1 MERTELLIIGA
12 GAAGMAAAISS
23 ARTGMHP
30 ILVEKLQSTGKKVS
44 ATGNGRCNL
53 MNLGTPVYYGDN
65 SFAKRI
71 LGDTAVQE
79 LTDFWQSIGLKI
91 RYDAGGLGYPCTY
104 LASTVNDCLRREM
117 KRLGV
122 EIRTGFPICSLTS
135 EMDGFHAVTKD
146 LLSLHA
152 KRVILATGGAAQPKL
167 GGNLDAWPW
176 LEALGH
182 RMIPPFP
189 SLTSLRTDSLS
200 VSGLAGL
207 RVKCRIALLTD
218 GKPVHYET
226 GELLF
231 TEHGISGICVMQC
244 SRFALPGRSEVQIDL
259 MHDLFEDTESL
270 SSELLLRR
278 DRLNDDEPQEM
289 LEGLCA
295 PKLAY
300 AVCKQA
306 RLPLRGEKCRDL
318 TEAQIHALAATLHS
332 YRMQVTGV
340 DGFDRAQ
347 VMAGGVSC
355 AQINPE
361 NMESLIVPGLH
372 IVGELLNV
380 DGACG
385 GYNLMFAFLS
395 GIRAGNNQKG
405 TGLKTTV

>member
-23 ARTGMHP
+23 ARAGAHP
-30 ILVEKLQSTGKKVS
+30 TVVERLQSTGKKLS

-53 MNLGTPVYYGDN
+53 MNSGTPVYYGDGV
-65 SFAKRI
+65 FASRV

-79 LTDFWQSIGLKI
+79 LTEFWQSIGLKI

-104 LASTVNDCLRREM
+104 LASTVNECLRCEM

-122 EIRTGFPICSLTS
+122 EVRTGFPICSLTAGTY
-135 EMDGFHAVTKD
+135 GFQAVTNET
-146 LLSLHA
+146 LSFYA
-152 KRVILATGGAAQPKL
+152 QRVILATGGAAQPKL

-176 LEALGH
+176 LEAFGH
-182 RMIPPFP
+182 RMIPPAP
-189 SLTSLRTDSLS
+189 SLSSLRTDSQS

-207 RVKCRIALLTD
+207 RVKCRISLLTD
-218 GKPVHYET
+218 GNPVHFET

-244 SRFALPGRSEVQIDL
+244 SRFAVPGRSEVLIDL
-259 MHDLFEDTESL
+259 IHDLFEGEETL
-270 SSELLLRR
+270 IRELLLRR
-278 DRLNDDEPQEM
+278 ERLRDDEPQSM
-289 LEGLCA
+289 LRGLCA

-306 RLPLRGEKCRDL
+306 GLSLRGERCRDL
-318 TEAQIHALAATLHS
+318 TEAQIHRLAAALHG
-332 YRMQVTGV
+332 YRMNITGV

-361 NMESLIVPGLH
+361 NMESMIIPGLH

-395 GIRAGNNQKG
+395 GIRAGKNQKG